1 MRGLLAIFAAAALA
15 AAFAGDAERTDGEV
29 WNEGV
34 EYYRAG
40 DVTNALRVLR
50 PLMLSK
56 SHGARAAEVVAA
68 IAHARGDREEAAA
81 AAQIALRA
89 APGDAKANRNFTRA
103 VDGLAAERET
113 KHIEAVIKAAQG
125 KDPGAMLREAA
136 YESRRLL
143 VEAGGYL
150 TNRAE
155 RAVALSDALSRRAE
169 KLVDV
174 WYPLREAIAQ
184 SVTNE
189 EQAATIVAQIE
200 QAQAKSKAAAK
211 DLSDMKGEAY
221 SAMSDA
227 EHDFTRFLK
236 LVALPPLA
244 VGEDLVAQ
252 SNAYLDVEAVNG
264 REWQQDALDFTRS
277 FRAKFPAWAR
287 NYEQQAQA
295 DTNKP
300 PFTAED
306 QAKISALATELEKIQ
321 LECCEK
327 SVPPQQLKACDILN
341 EIRELL
347 PKDNSGG
354 GQGQPQSGGQQGQNQ
369 QQDQQQNQD
378 QQQDQQSGDGEGETQ
393 GEQEEEPPE
402 AEEAQGQEGEEEE
415 KPEDKEIEALLKKA
429 QERND
434 EHEADKKARMRKAPL
449 PPNERDW

>member
-1 MRGLLAIFAAAALA
+1 M
-15 AAFAGDAERTDGEV
+15 
-29 WNEGV
+29 
-34 EYYRAG
+34 
-40 DVTNALRVLR
+40 
-50 PLMLSK
+50 
-56 SHGARAAEVVAA
+56 
-68 IAHARGDREEAAA
+68 
-81 AAQIALRA
+81 
-89 APGDAKANRNFTRA
+89 
-103 VDGLAAERET
+103 
-113 KHIEAVIKAAQG
+113 
-125 KDPGAMLREAA
+125 
-136 YESRRLL
+136 
-143 VEAGGYL
+143 
-150 TNRAE
+150 
-155 RAVALSDALSRRAE
+155 
-169 KLVDV
+169 
-174 WYPLREAIAQ
+174 
-184 SVTNE
+184 
-189 EQAATIVAQIE
+189 
-200 QAQAKSKAAAK
+200 
-211 DLSDMKGEAY
+211 
-221 SAMSDA
+221 
-227 EHDFTRFLK
+227 
-236 LVALPPLA
+236 
-244 VGEDLVAQ
+244 
-252 SNAYLDVEAVNG
+252 NG

-347 PKDNSGG
+347 PKDKNG

-378 QQQDQQSGDGEGETQ
+378 QQQDQQSEDGEGETQ